1 MALRAFYR
9 HLALPW
15 LVHFTSLPRTGIRIL
30 VEVLAA
36 EDPVSVL
43 HGRPGSSM
51 LSAKPKYIVNSWGL
65 FPCFETHPY
74 QIGTPIF
81 SPKQSMY
88 RARLVTVSNRNRI
101 TGLVEPI
108 VSRVFSRF
116 ILGPRVSIHSL
127 YNSSSVKVTG
137 FVRVV
142 LPLLK
147 PATFAVGDVIVTP
160 RVGTRDMSFIIS
172 GKVEVR
178 HLIPPPPNELKHSIM
193 D

>member
-1 MALRAFYR
+1 M
-9 HLALPW
+9 
-15 LVHFTSLPRTGIRIL
+15 
-30 VEVLAA
+30 
-36 EDPVSVL
+36 
-43 HGRPGSSM
+43 
-51 LSAKPKYIVNSWGL
+51 
-65 FPCFETHPY
+65 
-74 QIGTPIF
+74 
-81 SPKQSMY
+81 
-88 RARLVTVSNRNRI
+88 TVSNRNRI

-178 HLIPPPPNELKHSIM
+178 HLIPPPPYELKHSIM